1 MKGNGYRPKANDPDG
16 WANGENR
23 PSVHEYE
30 HMIAMEDFRQC
41 PKKVRIQFKTYEH
54 REMQKMKTED
64 QMSKLISFAERE
76 KEKNEAA
83 AALHVDQLEHQAESM
98 EAQFLTELA
107 KVEAAQKVVEVLV
120 EKKVVE
126 VVVVN
131 KEIYVEVD
139 VLPEGA
145 PRPPPKFIGGQSVH
159 QWWGSWMAGAHE
171 APSGIRGKH
180 GRPAW
185 YSASVFLWEQFCLQA
200 CRDAGVP
207 RVALCGE

>member
-1 MKGNGYRPKANDPDG
+1 M
-16 WANGENR
+16 
-23 PSVHEYE
+23 
-30 HMIAMEDFRQC
+30 
-41 PKKVRIQFKTYEH
+41 QFKTYEH
-54 REMQKMKTED
+54 REKQKMKTED

-76 KEKNEAA
+76 KEKNQAA

-98 EAQFLTELA
+98 EAQFLKELA
-107 KVEAAQKVVEVLV
+107 IVEAAQKVVEVLV

-126 VVVVN
+126 TVVVN
-131 KEIYVEVD
+131 KEIFVEVD
-139 VLPEGA
+139 VLPSGA

-159 QWWGSWMAGAHE
+159 QWWASWMAGAYE
-171 APSGIRGKH
+171 SPSGIKGKT